1 MRIKSP
7 ALFLSLL
14 VLAGCGSMANPIN
27 WFGGDAPDE
36 SVLDPIDEANPL
48 IPQRT
53 GIFQSRNTPKPYL
66 GSTIDAVS
74 DLTLERVP
82 GGVIIRATGRSATL
96 AAFNARLVPANED
109 ELPVDGVLTYQ
120 LQAQYVQ
127 ATGGAPEARE
137 VIVARQLTDQELA
150 GTRTIRV
157 EGVQNALE
165 RRR

>member
-1 MRIKSP
+1 MHVKTP
-7 ALFLSLL
+7 ALLLSLIL
-14 VLAGCGSMANPIN
+14 LAGCGSMANPVN
-27 WFGGDAPDE
+27 WFGNDAPDE
-36 SVLDPIDEANPL
+36 SVLEPIDEANPL

-53 GIFQSRNTPKPYL
+53 GIFQSRNTPQPYL

-82 GGVIIRATGRSATL
+82 GGLIIRATGQSASFG
-96 AAFNARLVPANED
+96 AFNAQLTPANED

-120 LQAQYVQ
+120 LQAQYARVS
-127 ATGGAPEARE
+127 GGTPESRQ
-137 VIVARQLTDQELA
+137 VIVARQLTDQELQ

-157 EGVQNALE
+157 EGLQNALE